1 MPILLWIVTA
11 LLAQQPASSPGVS
24 SLDYEYFKTRVQP
37 IFLTKRTGYTR
48 CIVCHSSGGAA
59 GYLQPLSSGATT
71 WTEEESRKNFESVS
85 KLVTPGDPMKSRL
98 LVHPLEPAA
107 GGSEYHSGGR
117 QFTSTNDPDFQTIA
131 NWVRGKK

>member
-1 MPILLWIVTA
+1 MPIVLWILTA
-11 LLAQQPASSPGVS
+11 MLAQQPASSPAA

-37 IFLTKRTGYTR
+37 VFLTKRTGYTR
-48 CIVCHSSGGAA
+48 CVVCHASGAA
-59 GYLQPLSSGATT
+59 PYLEPLSEGAAT
-71 WTEEESRKNFESVS
+71 WDEAQSRKNFDSVS

-98 LVHPLEPAA
+98 LIHPLEPAE

-117 QFTSTNDPDFQTIA
+117 QFTSRNDPDFQAIA